1 MASRHLLRRVCL
13 LPPHAGK
20 GTDARGHPGE
30 TPYYGWVLMVALGI
44 TTIISYGTTQYLFG
58 VLVVPLDVT
67 FHWGRA
73 SISLAYALGLIVAG
87 LLGVPIGA
95 LVDRWGARLLMST
108 GSALAALA
116 LFGLA
121 RMDALWQFYLLWS
134 GGLGLA
140 MALTLYPVT
149 FTVVANWFVRKR
161 GTALAVLTLI
171 GGLSS
176 PICIP
181 LAGVFVAHAGWRGT
195 LVALGLAQLF
205 IALPLHALLLRR
217 HPEDLGLSPDGEPA
231 QPIQARAP
239 LPGETLSQ
247 ALGSVVFW
255 LLTVSL
261 ALVMLGSTVVFVHQV
276 AFMISRGTDA
286 VLAAALSGM
295 LGLASLPGRYVFNV
309 LSSRISP
316 QKLLTLSVVAQAVG
330 IVVLVQASS
339 PGWLILY
346 VVIYG
351 SAYGAFSPLR
361 ASVMVD
367 HFGRRAYGA
376 ITAVQGIPVAVCAGL
391 GPLAAGWLYDG
402 LHHYELAFWLCAAAF
417 LLAAIG
423 IALAP
428 RPKEQLVGLGQAGS
442 VREEV
447 AMGGSSIEPCEVLR
461 PFGENAVSLER
472 SINTRGAHH
481 DAT

>member
-1 MASRHLLRRVCL
+1 MASRHLVLLKGL
-13 LPPHAGK
+13 LPPRVGD
-20 GTDARGHPGE
+20 TLDTSGHPRK
-30 TPYYGWVLMVALGI
+30 TPYYGWVLMVVLGI

-58 VLVVPLDVT
+58 VLVVPLDAA

-73 SISLAYALGLIVAG
+73 SISGVYALGLIIAG
-87 LLGVPIGA
+87 LLGVPIGS
-95 LVDRWGARLLMST
+95 LVDRRGARLLMSC
-108 GSALAALA
+108 GSVLAGLA

-161 GTALAVLTLI
+161 GTALAVLTLV

-181 LAGVFVAHAGWRGT
+181 LAGILVAHVGWRST
-195 LVALGLAQLF
+195 LDVLGIAQLA
-205 IALPLHALLLRR
+205 IALPLHAFLLRR

-231 QPIQARAP
+231 LPVQTHAP
-239 LPGETLSQ
+239 LPGATLSE
-247 ALGSVVFW
+247 ALGSPVFW
-255 LLTVSL
+255 MLTASL

-286 VLAAALSGM
+286 VLGATLSGM

-316 QKLLTLSVVAQAVG
+316 QKLLTLSVLAQAVG

-361 ASVMVD
+361 ASVMAD

-376 ITAVQGIPVAVCAGL
+376 ITAVQGIPVAICAGL

-402 LHHYELAFWLCAAAF
+402 LHHYDVAFWLCACAF

-423 IALAP
+423 IGLAP
-428 RPKEQLVGLGQAGS
+428 RPKEQYAGS
-442 VREEV
+442 GQVESVMDGGLRE
-447 AMGGSSIEPCEVLR
+447 IEK
-461 PFGENAVSLER
+461 
-472 SINTRGAHH
+472 
-481 DAT
+481 

>member
-1 MASRHLLRRVCL
+1 MD
-13 LPPHAGK
+13 AGGQPRK
-20 GTDARGHPGE
+20 A
-30 TPYYGWVLMVALGI
+30 PYYGWVLMVVLGI

-58 VLVVPLDVT
+58 VLVVPLDAT
-67 FHWGRA
+67 FGWGRA
-73 SISLAYALGLIVAG
+73 SISGAYALGLVLAG
-87 LLGVPIGA
+87 LLGVPIGS
-95 LVDRWGARLLMST
+95 LVDRWGARLLMSA
-108 GSALAALA
+108 GSALATLA

-121 RMDALWQFYLLWS
+121 HMAALWQFYLLWS

-161 GTALAVLTLI
+161 GKALAVLTLV

-181 LAGVFVAHAGWRGT
+181 LAGALVAHVGWRST
-195 LVALGLAQLF
+195 LVVLGLAQLL
-205 IALPLHALLLRR
+205 IALPLHAFLLRR
-217 HPEDLGLSPDGEPA
+217 HPEDLGFSPDGEPA
-231 QPIQARAP
+231 LPVQAHAP
-239 LPGETLSQ
+239 LSGTTLTE
-247 ALGSVVFW
+247 ALGSPVFW
-255 LLTVSL
+255 ILTASL

-286 VLAAALSGM
+286 VLAATLSGM

-316 QKLLTLSVVAQAVG
+316 QKLLTLSVVAQAAG
-330 IVVLVQASS
+330 IVVLVLAESS
-339 PGWLILY
+339 LAWLILY
-346 VVIYG
+346 VLIYG

-361 ASVMVD
+361 ASVMAD

-402 LHHYELAFWLCAAAF
+402 LHHYEVAFWMCAGAF
-417 LLAAIG
+417 LLAAGG
-423 IALAP
+423 IALVP
-428 RPKEQLVGLGQAGS
+428 RPGERHAGS
-442 VREEV
+442 TQAR
-447 AMGGSSIEPCEVLR
+447 
-461 PFGENAVSLER
+461 AVTDEDMVES
-472 SINTRGAHH
+472 RG
-481 DAT
+481 

>member
-1 MASRHLLRRVCL
+1 MDAGGQ
-13 LPPHAGK
+13 PHKA
-20 GTDARGHPGE
+20 
-30 TPYYGWVLMVALGI
+30 PYYGWVLMVVLGI

-58 VLVVPLDVT
+58 VLVVPLDAT

-73 SISLAYALGLIVAG
+73 SISGAYALGLIIAG
-87 LLGVPIGA
+87 LLGVPIGS
-95 LVDRWGARLLMST
+95 LVDRRGARLLMSG
-108 GSALAALA
+108 GSGLAGLT

-121 RMDALWQFYLLWS
+121 RVDTLWQFYLFWS

-161 GTALAVLTLI
+161 GTALAVLTLV

-181 LAGVFVAHAGWRGT
+181 LAGVLVAHVGWRST
-195 LVALGLAQLF
+195 LVVLGLAQLL

-231 QPIQARAP
+231 LPIQADAP
-239 LPGETLSQ
+239 LPGATLSE
-247 ALGSVVFW
+247 ALGSPAFW
-255 LLTVSL
+255 MLTASL
-261 ALVMLGSTVVFVHQV
+261 ALLVMGDTVVFVHQV

-286 VLAAALSGM
+286 VLAATLSGM
-295 LGLASLPGRYVFNV
+295 LGLASLPGRYIFNV
-309 LSSRISP
+309 LSSRISA
-316 QKLLTLSVVAQAVG
+316 QKLLVLSVVAQVVG
-330 IVVLVQASS
+330 IVVLVLASS
-339 PGWLILY
+339 SLAWLILY
-346 VVIYG
+346 VAIYG

-361 ASVMVD
+361 ASVMAD

-391 GPLAAGWLYDG
+391 GPLAAGWLYDV
-402 LHHYELAFWLCAAAF
+402 LHHYEVAFWLCACAF

-428 RPKEQLVGLGQAGS
+428 RPREQQV
-442 VREEV
+442 
-447 AMGGSSIEPCEVLR
+447 
-461 PFGENAVSLER
+461 VS
-472 SINTRGAHH
+472 A
-481 DAT
+481 

>member
-1 MASRHLLRRVCL
+1 MANRPLSQLRSV
-13 LPPHAGK
+13 LPPRVGE
-20 GTDARGHPGE
+20 GTDIGGQLRQA
-30 TPYYGWVLMVALGI
+30 PYYGWVLMVVLGI

-58 VLVVPLDVT
+58 VLVVPLDAT

-73 SISLAYALGLIVAG
+73 SISLAYALGIVVAG

-95 LVDRWGARLLMST
+95 LVDRWGARLLMSA
-108 GSALAALA
+108 GSALGALA

-149 FTVVANWFVRKR
+149 FIVVANWFVRKR
-161 GTALAVLTLI
+161 GKALAVLTLV

-181 LAGVFVAHAGWRGT
+181 LAGALVAHIGWRTT
-195 LVALGLAQLF
+195 LVVLGSAQLV
-205 IALPLHALLLRR
+205 IALPLHAFLLRR

-231 QPIQARAP
+231 PSAQTPAP
-239 LPGETLSQ
+239 LSGATLAE
-247 ALGSVVFW
+247 ALSSPVFW
-255 LLTVSL
+255 MLTVSL

-286 VLAAALSGM
+286 VLAATLSGM

-309 LSSRISP
+309 LSSRISA
-316 QKLLTLSVVAQAVG
+316 QRLLTLSVVAQAAG
-330 IVVLVQASS
+330 IAVLVLASS
-339 PGWLILY
+339 SLGWLILY
-346 VVIYG
+346 VVVYG
-351 SAYGAFSPLR
+351 CAYGAFSPLR
-361 ASVMVD
+361 ASVMAD

-376 ITAVQGIPVAVCAGL
+376 ITAMQGIPVAVCAGL

-402 LHHYELAFWLCAAAF
+402 LHHYEVAFWLCAGAF

-423 IALAP
+423 IALVP
-428 RPKEQLVGLGQAGS
+428 RPGERHVSPTQA
-442 VREEV
+442 R
-447 AMGGSSIEPCEVLR
+447 
-461 PFGENAVSLER
+461 AVMDEDVVES
-472 SINTRGAHH
+472 
-481 DAT
+481 